1 MTLKDKIS
9 SRRKLTRLIA
19 AGTASVAL
27 AFGGYGIVSATAGT
41 GSGAASTATSASAT
55 SGQPVARGGGS
66 NARSGPAAGGSSG
79 TVDSVSKSSFT
90 ISTSAGQKVTVKKA
104 SSTKYHKGTSS
115 SSASAIKKGV
125 RVLVLGTTSG
135 TTITA
140 STVVVQSTAGAGART
155 PSAAGVVPFQRGAR
169 STSKQVG
176 QIPANY
182 SQGSGAIVSGTAAN
196 KSTEAALAAYP
207 GGVVDRVVKLS
218 NGEYE
223 VHNIGVNWPHHIFV
237 SQNFKVVGAN

>member
-1 MTLKDKIS
+1 MILKDKIS

-19 AGTASVAL
+19 AGAASVAL

-55 SGQPVARGGGS
+55 SGQPVPRGGS
-66 NARSGPAAGGSSG
+66 NARSAPAAGGSSG

-104 SSTKYHKGTSS
+104 SSTKYLKGTSS
-115 SSASAIKKGV
+115 SSASAVTKGV
-125 RVLVLGTTSG
+125 SVLVLGTTSG

-140 STVVVQSTAGAGART
+140 SKVVVQSTAGGRART
-155 PSAAGVVPFQRGAR
+155 PSAAGVVPFQRGAQ

-176 QIPANY
+176 QVPANY
-182 SQGSGAIVSGTAAN
+182 RQGSGTIVSGTAAN

-237 SQNFKVVGAN
+237 NQNFKVVGAN